1 MLGRVAVGVFVLI
14 LMFAFGPTIMKGIT
28 NLRTDTVTV
37 VSSITTTEGTT
48 GDITLSR
55 ELFDDNLT
63 NIQSVTSSPAYSGVP
78 IASNYDSNTGD
89 LTISGLEAGQTRNVT
104 VVYLA
109 QKNDMFWGAVGP
121 FLAFLVFGGI
131 LAAIAYSVWKP
142 SRR

>member
-1 MLGRVAVGVFVLI
+1 
-14 LMFAFGPTIMKGIT
+14 MFAFAPTIMKGIT

-37 VSSITTTEGTT
+37 VSSITTAEGTT

-63 NIQSVTSSPAYSGVP
+63 NIQSVTSSPAYSDVP

-89 LTISGLEAGQTRNVT
+89 LTISGLEAGETRNVT
-104 VVYLA
+104 VIYLA
-109 QKNDMFWGAVGP
+109 QKNDVFWGAVGP

>member
-14 LMFAFGPTIMKGIT
+14 LMFAFAPTIMKGIT

-55 ELFDDNLT
+55 ELFDDNLA
-63 NIQSVTSSPAYSGVP
+63 NIQSVTSSPAYSDAP
-78 IASNYDSNTGD
+78 IASSYNSNTGD
-89 LTISGLEAGQTRNVT
+89 LTINGLEPGQTRNVT
-104 VVYLA
+104 VTYLA
-109 QKNDMFWGAVGP
+109 PKNDVFWGAVGP